1 MASADDEGYKT
12 RLRSLP
18 MAFLLLAMLSIVAS
32 ATQDE
37 AYGVV
42 TNVLDGDTFDVTIEK
57 ADSRITSSVERIRL
71 ADVDSP
77 EMDTPGGLTARDFT
91 YAVLMNKRVFLDI
104 DDRSGN
110 GRDPYGRLVCVAY
123 LTGFFGQPLMTPSF
137 NQLLVSS
144 GHAEIDDF
152 TNNEFSLEESSS
164 DVSSSD
170 ISSSDVSSP
179 DEGSMKAQPVEA
191 QPGDN
196 LSNQLESLKSDLLS
210 QLRDAL
216 ASELDKR
223 ADEAVDWLRG
233 QSSIPSLVITE
244 G

>member
-1 MASADDEGYKT
+1 MASANDEGYKT
-12 RLRSLP
+12 RLRSLLLL
-18 MAFLLLAMLSIVAS
+18 AFLLLAMLSIAAS
-32 ATQDE
+32 AAQDE

-57 ADSRITSSVERIRL
+57 ADSRIASSVERIRL

-77 EMDTPGGLTARDFT
+77 EMDTPGGPTARDFT

-123 LTGFFGQPLMTPSF
+123 LTGFFGQPLMAPSF
-137 NQLLVSS
+137 NQLLVNS
-144 GHAEIDDF
+144 GHAEINDF

-164 DVSSSD
+164 GGGSFDG
-170 ISSSDVSSP
+170 SSP
-179 DEGSMKAQPVEA
+179 DGRGSEEQPVEV
-191 QPGDN
+191 QPVDN
-196 LSNQLESLKSDLLS
+196 LSSQLESLKSDLLS

-216 ASELDKR
+216 AKELDKR

>member
-1 MASADDEGYKT
+1 MPIIRILLALAM
-12 RLRSLP
+12 
-18 MAFLLLAMLSIVAS
+18 MAFLTLVVTAA
-32 ATQDE
+32 QDE
-37 AYGVV
+37 AYGMV
-42 TNVLDGDTFDVTIEK
+42 TNVLDGDTFDITIEK
-57 ADSRITSSVERIRL
+57 ADSRIASSVERIRL

-123 LTGFFGQPLMTPSF
+123 LTGVYGQPLMTPSF
-137 NQLLVSS
+137 NQMLVNC
-144 GHAEIDDF
+144 GHAEINDF
-152 TNNEFSLEESSS
+152 TNNEFSLEESR
-164 DVSSSD
+164 
-170 ISSSDVSSP
+170 SDVSSP
-179 DEGSMKAQPVEA
+179 EEGSLNV

-210 QLRDAL
+210 ELRDAL
-216 ASELDKR
+216 AKELDKR

-233 QSSIPSLVITE
+233 QSSIPNLVITE

>member
-1 MASADDEGYKT
+1 MAS
-12 RLRSLP
+12 
-18 MAFLLLAMLSIVAS
+18 LLLAMLSIAAS
-32 ATQDE
+32 AAQDE
-37 AYGVV
+37 ACGVV

-57 ADSRITSSVERIRL
+57 ADSRIASSVERIRL

-77 EMDTPGGLTARDFT
+77 EMDAPGGLAARDFT

-123 LTGFFGQPLMTPSF
+123 LTGAYGQPLMTPSF

-164 DVSSSD
+164 DRSSSD
-170 ISSSDVSSP
+170 ISIP
-179 DEGSMKAQPVEA
+179 DGRGMEAQPVEVQPAEA
-191 QPGDN
+191 QPVDN
-196 LSNQLESLKSDLLS
+196 LSRQLEGLKSDLLS

>member
-1 MASADDEGYKT
+1 
-12 RLRSLP
+12 
-18 MAFLLLAMLSIVAS
+18 MAFLLLAMPSITAS
-32 ATQDE
+32 AAQDE

-42 TNVLDGDTFDVTIEK
+42 TNVLDGDTFDITIEK
-57 ADSRITSSVERIRL
+57 ADSRIVSSVERIRL

-77 EMDTPGGLTARDFT
+77 EMDTPGGPASRDFT

-110 GRDPYGRLVCVAY
+110 GRDPYGRLVCIAY

-137 NQLLVSS
+137 NQMLIDS
-144 GHAEIDDF
+144 GHAKINNF
-152 TNNEFSLEESSS
+152 ANNEFSLEESSYDSNSYDESNS
-164 DVSSSD
+164 DGSR
-170 ISSSDVSSP
+170 P
-179 DEGSMKAQPVEA
+179 DKGGLKVQPVEA
-191 QPGDN
+191 QPEDN
-196 LSNQLESLKSDLLS
+196 LSRQLESLKSDLLS

-223 ADEAVDWLRG
+223 ADEAVNWLRG
-233 QSSIPSLVITE
+233 QSSVPSLVITE